1 MLDRF
6 FRKRGEPRDVG
17 TDPAAVAD
25 EIVFTPVNA
34 IEQAL
39 VAAVI
44 DAGQRAAFNRLLI
57 DSTLYAATNE
67 LPAMRGTLLINADA
81 LIQLRTIPAP
91 DGTLVPAIF
100 TAPERV
106 AERFGRTASFVDMR
120 VERLFELV
128 SAGGAILNPG
138 LPISV
143 HWSRDDIA
151 ALLGR
156 PVRHSAV
163 DGVQIILAPPRDAPP
178 ALVSDLRATL
188 ASDGRTVG
196 AWLALAQ
203 WPGRSEPSWLLDIR
217 SHASRD
223 EVRRLLEPCFR
234 RTDFGGRRLELIFGD
249 PAAEPGVGL
258 ALLPAPF

>member
-6 FRKRGEPRDVG
+6 FRKRSAPGDG
-17 TDPAAVAD
+17 GADPAMVVD
-25 EIVFTPVNA
+25 EISFTPVNA

-39 VAAVI
+39 VAAVV
-44 DAGQRAAFNRLLI
+44 DPARRAAFSRLLI

-91 DGTLVPAIF
+91 DGAMVPAVF

-106 AERFGRTASFVDMR
+106 AERFGRAASFTEMR

-143 HWSRDDIA
+143 HWTRDDIA

-156 PVRHSAV
+156 PIHHSAV
-163 DGVQIILAPPRDAPP
+163 DSVQVVLAPPRDAPP
-178 ALVSDLRATL
+178 ALVDDLRTTL
-188 ASDGRTVG
+188 RTDGRTVG
-196 AWLALAQ
+196 AWLALAR
-203 WPGRSEPSWLLDIR
+203 WPGRTEPSWLLDVR
-217 SHASRD
+217 SHASRE

-249 PAAEPGVGL
+249 PAAGPGIGL
-258 ALLPAPF
+258 ALLAAG

>member
-6 FRKRGEPRDVG
+6 FRKRGGAPDAGIDQASSGE
-17 TDPAAVAD
+17 

-39 VAAVI
+39 VAAVV

-81 LIQLRTIPAP
+81 LIQLRTVPAP
-91 DGTLVPAIF
+91 DGTMVPAIF
-100 TAPERV
+100 TAPERL
-106 AERFGRTASFVDMR
+106 AERFGRLASFTEMR

-143 HWSRDDIA
+143 HWTRDDIA

-156 PVRHSAV
+156 PIHHSAV
-163 DGVQIILAPPRDAPP
+163 DGVQVVLAPPRDAPA
-178 ALVSDLRATL
+178 ALVADLRAAL
-188 ASDGRTVG
+188 AADRRTVG

-203 WPGRSEPSWLLDIR
+203 WPGRTGPSWLLDVR
-217 SHASRD
+217 SHAGRED
-223 EVRRLLEPCFR
+223 IRRLLEPCFR

-249 PAAEPGVGL
+249 PAAGPGIGL
-258 ALLPAPF
+258 ALLPPI

>member
-6 FRKRGEPRDVG
+6 FRKRGGAPDAGIDQASSGE
-17 TDPAAVAD
+17 

-39 VAAVI
+39 VAAVV

-81 LIQLRTIPAP
+81 LIQLRTVPAP
-91 DGTLVPAIF
+91 DGTMVPAIF
-100 TAPERV
+100 TAPERL
-106 AERFGRTASFVDMR
+106 AERFGRLASFTEMR

-143 HWSRDDIA
+143 HWTRDDIA

-156 PVRHSAV
+156 PIHHSAV
-163 DGVQIILAPPRDAPP
+163 DGVQVVLAPPRDAP
-178 ALVSDLRATL
+178 AVLVADLRAAL
-188 ASDGRTVG
+188 AADRRTVG

-203 WPGRSEPSWLLDIR
+203 WPGRTGPSWLLDVR
-217 SHASRD
+217 SHAGRED
-223 EVRRLLEPCFR
+223 IRRLLEPCFR

-249 PAAEPGVGL
+249 PAAGPGIGL
-258 ALLPAPF
+258 ALLPPI

>member
-6 FRKRGEPRDVG
+6 FRKRGGAPDAGIDQASSGE
-17 TDPAAVAD
+17 
-25 EIVFTPVNA
+25 EIVFTPANA
-34 IEQAL
+34 IERAL
-39 VAAVI
+39 VAAVV

-81 LIQLRTIPAP
+81 LIQLRTVPAP
-91 DGTLVPAIF
+91 DGTMVPAIF
-100 TAPERV
+100 TAPERL
-106 AERFGRTASFVDMR
+106 AERFGRLASFTEMR

-143 HWSRDDIA
+143 HWTRDDIA

-156 PVRHSAV
+156 PIRHSAV
-163 DGVQIILAPPRDAPP
+163 DGVQVVLAPPRDAPP
-178 ALVSDLRATL
+178 ALVDDLRTTL
-188 ASDGRTVG
+188 GTDGRTVG

-203 WPGRSEPSWLLDIR
+203 WPGRTEPSWLLDVR
-217 SHASRD
+217 SHASRE

-249 PAAEPGVGL
+249 PAAGPGIGL
-258 ALLPAPF
+258 ALLPTV